1 VLDRSRHGLI
11 SGFDFSPDG
20 KWVAYPWTPTLH
32 TSVIRLCRLEDGRT
46 FPVTRPV
53 LQDASPAFD
62 PEGKYLYFLSRRE
75 FDPVYDNLHFDL
87 GFPKG
92 MRPYLVTLRKDL
104 PSPFAIV
111 PKPLEEE
118 KNKDEKHGKDGKD
131 AAMGDAAAAPLV
143 IDVDGIEDRV
153 EAFPVPEGI
162 YQQVEG
168 IKGKVL
174 FTSVPPEGSLKK
186 TWIPGG
192 QPPAKATLEAFD
204 FATGKAETI
213 VKDITDFALSG
224 DRKSLVYR
232 AGNRLRVI
240 KPGEKPDEAKEKEP
254 PGRASGW
261 VDLGRLRVCALP
273 PAEWRQMY
281 GEAWRLQR
289 EQFWVEDMADVDW
302 PEVYQRY
309 LPMLDRVSTRGEFSD
324 LLWEMQGELGS
335 SHAYAIGGDARED
348 PRYDVG
354 FLGADLAWDAEAGG
368 WRVVRVIPGDVWDAE
383 NAPPLLRPGVNVGAG
398 DVILAVNGRRTS
410 AAVSPAQLLVNQAG
424 VEVELTIAVA
434 LAAAGGSRSAPRRVT
449 VKTLKN
455 EALLRYREWV
465 DRNRAWVHA
474 QTGGRCGYVH
484 VPNMGPWGYA
494 EFHRQFLAEVDHDG
508 LLIDVRFNGGGHV
521 SALLLEK
528 LARRRLGYCQSRW
541 FGVTPWPDDAPA
553 GPMVALTNEYAGS
566 DGDIFSH
573 NFKAMRLGPLIGKRT
588 WGGVIG
594 IWPRHT
600 LVDGGVTTQPEFSF
614 WFRDI
619 GWRVENY
626 GVDPDIEVEMRPQD
640 YAAGE
645 DPQLRRGVDELLKRL
660 DAEPG
665 RIEFGPRPSRAWRG
679 QRRGNNGDS
688 LNAVAAPA
696 ADK

>member
-1 VLDRSRHGLI
+1 
-11 SGFDFSPDG
+11 
-20 KWVAYPWTPTLH
+20 
-32 TSVIRLCRLEDGRT
+32 
-46 FPVTRPV
+46 
-53 LQDASPAFD
+53 
-62 PEGKYLYFLSRRE
+62 
-75 FDPVYDNLHFDL
+75 
-87 GFPKG
+87 
-92 MRPYLVTLRKDL
+92 
-104 PSPFAIV
+104 
-111 PKPLEEE
+111 
-118 KNKDEKHGKDGKD
+118 
-131 AAMGDAAAAPLV
+131 
-143 IDVDGIEDRV
+143 
-153 EAFPVPEGI
+153 
-162 YQQVEG
+162 
-168 IKGKVL
+168 
-174 FTSVPPEGSLKK
+174 
-186 TWIPGG
+186 
-192 QPPAKATLEAFD
+192 
-204 FATGKAETI
+204 
-213 VKDITDFALSG
+213 
-224 DRKSLVYR
+224 
-232 AGNRLRVI
+232 
-240 KPGEKPDEAKEKEP
+240 
-254 PGRASGW
+254 
-261 VDLGRLRVCALP
+261 
-273 PAEWRQMY
+273 
-281 GEAWRLQR
+281 
-289 EQFWVEDMADVDW
+289 
-302 PEVYQRY
+302 VYQRY

-354 FLGADLAWDAEAGG
+354 FLGADLAWDAAAGG
-368 WRVVRVIPGDVWDAE
+368 WRVVRVVPGDVWDAE
-383 NAPPLLRPGVNVGAG
+383 NAPPLLRPGVNVAAG

-410 AAVSPAQLLVNQAG
+410 AAVAPAQLLVNQAG
-424 VEVELTIAVA
+424 VEVELTV
-434 LAAAGGSRSAPRRVT
+434 AAAAAAANGSGTPRRVT

-455 EALLRYREWV
+455 ETLLRYREWV
-465 DRNRAWVHA
+465 DGKRAWVHA

-484 VPNMGPWGYA
+484 IPNMGPWGYA
-494 EFHRQFLAEVDHDG
+494 EFHRQFLPEVDRDG
-508 LLIDVRFNGGGHV
+508 LLVDVRFNGGGHV

-660 DAEPG
+660 VAEPG
-665 RIEFGPRPSRAWRG
+665 QIEFGPRPSRAWRRG
-679 QRRGNNGDS
+679 QRGNNGDS
-688 LNAVAAPA
+688 LNAVAAPVTA
-696 ADK
+696 TDK